1 MIIVFDKNDNIHNK
15 NRLRQV
21 LQQTK
26 KTVLKKFFSK
36 VDNNETGDCKCKK
49 LKPIA

>member
-1 MIIVFDKNDNIHNK
+1 MITVFDKDDNVYHYSK

-26 KTVLKKFFSK
+26 KIFSMI
-36 VDNNETGDCKCKK
+36 DNNETGDCKCKK
-49 LKPIA
+49 LKPFA